1 MYPTIGL
8 LVVSLLRPTTSSCK
22 ELYTPSRRSK
32 SQHRDRSDIVL
43 WMASTVHI
51 STPPFDVHNHS
62 GKLILYARRV
72 IWMQL
77 SDRVARGRIRLFSC
91 SRCIDT
97 YIFRKF
103 ILVLLEQCTTGRT
116 SGTMHWD
123 LLDIHT
129 LQTLCSGGG

>member
-1 MYPTIGL
+1 MI
-8 LVVSLLRPTTSSCK
+8 
-22 ELYTPSRRSK
+22 
-32 SQHRDRSDIVL
+32 
-43 WMASTVHI
+43 
-51 STPPFDVHNHS
+51 
-62 GKLILYARRV
+62 LILGSCNNGGDESLGDSLHEGQLSALRVFGGSVTGFKAQKLRLMPSSLEADEVKGFSFARRV

>member
-1 MYPTIGL
+1 MI
-8 LVVSLLRPTTSSCK
+8 
-22 ELYTPSRRSK
+22 
-32 SQHRDRSDIVL
+32 
-43 WMASTVHI
+43 
-51 STPPFDVHNHS
+51 
-62 GKLILYARRV
+62 LILGSCNKGGDESLGDSLHEGQLSALRVFGGSVTGFKAQKLRLMPSSLEADEVKGFSFARRV

-97 YIFRKF
+97 YTFRNF
-103 ILVLLEQCTTGRT
+103 ISVLLEQCTIGRT

-129 LQTLCSGGG
+129 LQTRCSGGD

>member
-1 MYPTIGL
+1 MI
-8 LVVSLLRPTTSSCK
+8 
-22 ELYTPSRRSK
+22 
-32 SQHRDRSDIVL
+32 
-43 WMASTVHI
+43 
-51 STPPFDVHNHS
+51 
-62 GKLILYARRV
+62 LILGSCNKGGDESLGDSLHEGQLSALRVFGGSVTGFKAQKLRLMPSSLEADEVKGFSFARRV